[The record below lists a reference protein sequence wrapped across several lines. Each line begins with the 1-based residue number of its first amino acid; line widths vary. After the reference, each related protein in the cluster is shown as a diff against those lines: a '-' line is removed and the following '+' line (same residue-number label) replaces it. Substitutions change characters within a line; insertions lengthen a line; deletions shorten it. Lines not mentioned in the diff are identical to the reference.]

1 MNIIKEKFKEGLAV
15 VLPIAILV
23 LILNFTI
30 IPLERALLIR
40 FIIGVLLMILGLPI
54 FLIGV
59 DIGITQIGNL
69 TGHSLARSNKFWFIL
84 FAGIIMGFIISIA
97 EPGLHVLSGQVDF
110 VSAGQISRL
119 NILLTTALGIG
130 ILLAIGALRIVYNIA
145 LDKLL
150 FVLYG
155 LIFLLNIFASPE
167 FLAISFDAAA
177 ATTGA
182 MTVPFFLAVA
192 AGIASMKKDSKAAE
206 RDSFGLVGVTATGA
220 VLAVLIMSIISRSS
234 LNMADMEYILPQSE
248 SVIGPFMQQIP
259 LVIRDVFYSILPIL
273 AIFLVFQ
280 KISFNL
286 DKKAFRTILK
296 GLLYTLIGLI
306 LLLIGVNAGF
316 LDVGS
321 VVGYRLATKDNT
333 PLLLS
338 IGFIIGFLTILAEPS
353 VHVLTHQIEDI
364 TSGYVRRPLVLAA
377 LTIGVG
383 LSISLSML
391 RIISP
396 KIKFWHYI
404 IPGYMLTLILSRFTP
419 KLFVGIAFD
428 AGTVASGLMATTFIL
443 SFAQGAA
450 GAVEGANVLVDA
462 FGIVA
467 MVTLVPLLT
476 VQVLGLIFKM
486 KSRERSLEKFEGYEG
501 L

>member
-234 LNMADMEYILPQSE
+234 INVADLEYTLPHSD
-248 SVIGPFMQQIP
+248 SVIGPFLQQIP
-259 LVIRDVFYSILPIL
+259 LVMRDVFYSILPIL

-286 DKKAFRTILK
+286 DKKAFE
-296 GLLYTLIGLI
+296 
-306 LLLIGVNAGF
+306 N
-316 LDVGS
+316 
-321 VVGYRLATKDNT
+321 NT
-333 PLLLS
+333 
-338 IGFIIGFLTILAEPS
+338 
-353 VHVLTHQIEDI
+353 
-364 TSGYVRRPLVLAA
+364 
-377 LTIGVG
+377 
-383 LSISLSML
+383 
-391 RIISP
+391 
-396 KIKFWHYI
+396 
-404 IPGYMLTLILSRFTP
+404 
-419 KLFVGIAFD
+419 
-428 AGTVASGLMATTFIL
+428 
-443 SFAQGAA
+443 
-450 GAVEGANVLVDA
+450 
-462 FGIVA
+462 
-467 MVTLVPLLT
+467 
-476 VQVLGLIFKM
+476 
-486 KSRERSLEKFEGYEG
+486 
-501 L
+501 

>member
-1 MNIIKEKFKEGLAV
+1 
-15 VLPIAILV
+15 
-23 LILNFTI
+23 
-30 IPLERALLIR
+30 
-40 FIIGVLLMILGLPI
+40 
-54 FLIGV
+54 
-59 DIGITQIGNL
+59 
-69 TGHSLARSNKFWFIL
+69 
-84 FAGIIMGFIISIA
+84 
-97 EPGLHVLSGQVDF
+97 
-110 VSAGQISRL
+110 
-119 NILLTTALGIG
+119 
-130 ILLAIGALRIVYNIA
+130 
-145 LDKLL
+145 
-150 FVLYG
+150 
-155 LIFLLNIFASPE
+155 
-167 FLAISFDAAA
+167 
-177 ATTGA
+177 

-234 LNMADMEYILPQSE
+234 INVADLEYTLPHSD
-248 SVIGPFMQQIP
+248 SVIGPFLQQIP
-259 LVIRDVFYSILPIL
+259 LVMRDVFYSILPIL

>member
-1 MNIIKEKFKEGLAV
+1 
-15 VLPIAILV
+15 
-23 LILNFTI
+23 
-30 IPLERALLIR
+30 
-40 FIIGVLLMILGLPI
+40 
-54 FLIGV
+54 
-59 DIGITQIGNL
+59 
-69 TGHSLARSNKFWFIL
+69 
-84 FAGIIMGFIISIA
+84 
-97 EPGLHVLSGQVDF
+97 
-110 VSAGQISRL
+110 
-119 NILLTTALGIG
+119 
-130 ILLAIGALRIVYNIA
+130 
-145 LDKLL
+145 
-150 FVLYG
+150 
-155 LIFLLNIFASPE
+155 
-167 FLAISFDAAA
+167 
-177 ATTGA
+177 
-182 MTVPFFLAVA
+182 
-192 AGIASMKKDSKAAE
+192 
-206 RDSFGLVGVTATGA
+206 
-220 VLAVLIMSIISRSS
+220 
-234 LNMADMEYILPQSE
+234 MADMEYILPQSE

-259 LVIRDVFYSILPIL
+259 LIIRDVFFSILPIL

-280 KISFNL
+280 KTSFKL
-286 DKKAFRTILK
+286 DKKAFRAILK

-306 LLLIGVNAGF
+306 LLLVGVNAGF

-321 VVGYRLATKDNT
+321 VVGYRLAAKDNT

-486 KSRERSLEKFEGYEG
+486 KSRERSLEKYEGYEG